1 MQARVIFFGWV
12 SWGGKL
18 FNQVE
23 TWDWTTKLFSANF
36 QHVYFLNVNTRKSRG
51 ESIRNLF
58 YSKISTYLVWYINT
72 GKRCCYLIFQCASR
86 WLSFPGSQ
94 QYTRKRRHVVEIE
107 MEIEMDLVFPLK
119 PIRKRNISKG
129 WCFSGSCFAWIS
141 MGWIRNF
148 SKMESVLDCIW
159 GFVSS

>member
-1 MQARVIFFGWV
+1 MHAKVIFFSWV
-12 SWGGKL
+12 SWGGTL

-36 QHVYFLNVNTRKSRG
+36 QHVFFLNVNTRKSRG

-72 GKRCCYLIFQCASR
+72 GKRCCYLIFQYASR

-94 QYTRKRRHVVEIE
+94 HYTRKRRHVVEIE

-129 WCFSGSCFAWIS
+129 WCFSGSCCAWIS
-141 MGWIRNF
+141 IGWIRNF
-148 SKMESVLDCIW
+148 SKMESVLDCI
-159 GFVSS
+159 

>member
-1 MQARVIFFGWV
+1 MHARVIFFSWV
-12 SWGGKL
+12 SWGGTL

-36 QHVYFLNVNTRKSRG
+36 QHVFFLNVDTRKSRG

-72 GKRCCYLIFQCASR
+72 GKRCCYLMFQCANR

-119 PIRKRNISKG
+119 PIRKRNVAKG

-141 MGWIRNF
+141 IGWIRNF

-159 GFVSS
+159 GFASS